1 MKELFQYK
9 YLSIQVE
16 ELDKQLKDAIS
27 KFKIDFKEYI
37 INNDNDNKNNSNNDN
52 DNDSIENM
60 SDNEYYTGSG
70 SETDSDDNKCHND
83 NDNDN
88 DKNDDN
94 DNDND
99 NNEENDN
106 NREDG
111 ENDNNNKKEENLEDD
126 SIMMRKKKKK
136 RRKRKKKAEP
146 QTPEEVLMLKLYR
159 KLSKILHPDKNP
171 ACKNLFLKLKQ
182 YYDDKNLIEMVIIA
196 NLFDIDV
203 NEDEIPNEMYIKN
216 IDDLKKRT
224 DEINNNFI
232 WLLYYGDPK
241 QKILVRQR
249 LMQQLNKNK

>member
-1 MKELFQYK
+1 M
-9 YLSIQVE
+9 
-16 ELDKQLKDAIS
+16 
-27 KFKIDFKEYI
+27 
-37 INNDNDNKNNSNNDN
+37 
-52 DNDSIENM
+52 
-60 SDNEYYTGSG
+60 
-70 SETDSDDNKCHND
+70 
-83 NDNDN
+83 
-88 DKNDDN
+88 
-94 DNDND
+94 
-99 NNEENDN
+99 
-106 NREDG
+106 
-111 ENDNNNKKEENLEDD
+111 
-126 SIMMRKKKKK
+126 MMRKKKKK

-216 IDDLKKRT
+216 IDELKKRT